1 MRLCVT
7 FTKKNEWKQVF
18 IHTLLYSS
26 LHLFLSLFLR
36 FVQAA
41 ILLLLLYCLSLSLV
55 LSSEK
60 VLL

>member
-1 MRLCVT
+1 MRLRYVP
-7 FTKKNEWKQVF
+7 KKNEWKRVF

-41 ILLLLLYCLSLSLV
+41 NILLLLLYCLSLSLV
-55 LSSEK
+55 LSLEK